1 LFPKILFQPID
12 AIHSMAV
19 PLSMTDSSLNISI
32 QDVTKTYGDFYAL
45 KNVSLEVTSGEFL
58 TLLGPSGSG
67 KTTLLM
73 VLAGF
78 TSPDYGSVKFGDEEV
93 ILKPPHLRGIG
104 MVFQNYALFP
114 HMNVAENVGY
124 HQKLRG
130 VSKEDTRKSVDEAL
144 ATVKLDGLGH
154 RRVDELS
161 GGQRQRVALARAIVF
176 KPKILLMDEP
186 LSALDKKLREE
197 MQIELRQL
205 HDSLN
210 MTTVYVT
217 HDQKEALTMSD
228 RIAVI
233 NDGQLMQLGTPNQI
247 YQSPNNA
254 FIADF
259 IGESSLLP
267 ATVKN
272 GVASIGSSKLQVAS
286 KLEKDGDFLL
296 VIRPE
301 KLFIAG
307 TKARDTNHFQG
318 VVEDSIFQGESQLM
332 VIKLDPKTYGDQS
345 LRMRLP
351 NSSVAQDEL
360 PGIGE
365 KITVGLKVVDSYF
378 VEQADVGA

>member
-1 LFPKILFQPID
+1 
-12 AIHSMAV
+12 
-19 PLSMTDSSLNISI
+19 MTDSSLNISI
-32 QDVTKTYGDFYAL
+32 HDVTKTYGDFYAL

-124 HQKLRG
+124 PQKLRG
-130 VSKEDTRKSVDEAL
+130 VSKEETRKSVEEAL

-272 GVASIGSSKLQVAS
+272 GVASIGSSKLQVAQ

-301 KLFIAG
+301 KLFIAS
-307 TKARDTNHFQG
+307 TKARDANHFQG
-318 VVEDSIFQGESQLM
+318 VVADSIFQGESQLM
-332 VIKLDPKTYGDQS
+332 VITLDPKTYGDQS

-351 NSSVAQDEL
+351 NSSVSQDEL

>member
-1 LFPKILFQPID
+1 MN
-12 AIHSMAV
+12 S
-19 PLSMTDSSLNISI
+19 SSLNISI
-32 QDVTKTYGDFYAL
+32 KDVTKTYGNFYAL
-45 KNVSLEVTSGEFL
+45 KNIDLEVTSGEFL

-78 TSPDYGSVKFGDEEV
+78 TSPDYGSVKFGEEEV
-93 ILKPPHLRGIG
+93 VLKPPHLRDIG

-114 HMNVAENVGY
+114 HMNVEQNVGY
-124 HQKLRG
+124 PQKLRG
-130 VSKEDTRKSVDEAL
+130 INKIDMKKTVDEAL

-154 RRVDELS
+154 RGVSELS

-197 MQIELRQL
+197 MQIELRHL

-233 NDGQLMQLGTPNQI
+233 NDGSLMQLGSPNEI
-247 YQSPNNA
+247 YNNPNNA

-259 IGESSLLP
+259 IGESSLISVSVTNKKAYLGTSEILLNHI
-267 ATVKN
+267 A
-272 GVASIGSSKLQVAS
+272 Q
-286 KLEKDGDFLL
+286 KDGKHLL
-296 VIRPE
+296 VVRPE
-301 KLFIAG
+301 KLFLAKK
-307 TKARDTNHFQG
+307 TEKNTNLFSG
-318 VVEDSIFQGESQLM
+318 VVTESIFQGESQLLVLKLEEEVYGNQSVQM
-332 VIKLDPKTYGDQS
+332 RIANGFDLKGKIPIVGDELTIGLRKLDS
-345 LRMRLP
+345 F
-351 NSSVAQDEL
+351 
-360 PGIGE
+360 I
-365 KITVGLKVVDSYF
+365 
-378 VEQADVGA
+378 VE

>member
-1 LFPKILFQPID
+1 
-12 AIHSMAV
+12 MA
-19 PLSMTDSSLNISI
+19 DSSLNISI
-32 QDVTKTYGDFYAL
+32 NDVTKTYGDFHAL
-45 KNVSLEVTSGEFL
+45 KDVSLEVTSGEFL

-114 HMNVAENVGY
+114 HMNVVENVGY
-124 HQKLRG
+124 PQKLRG
-130 VSKEDTRKSVDEAL
+130 ISKEDTRESVENAL

-154 RRVDELS
+154 RRIDELS
-161 GGQRQRVALARAIVF
+161 GGQKQRVALARAIVF
-176 KPKILLMDEP
+176 QPKILLMDEP

-233 NDGQLMQLGTPNQI
+233 NNGQLMQLGTPNEI
-247 YQSPNNA
+247 YRRPNNA

-259 IGESSLLP
+259 IGESSSLP
-267 ATVKN
+267 ATVEN
-272 GVASIGSSKLQVAS
+272 GIARIGSAKLKCAQ
-286 KLEKDGDFLL
+286 KLERDGDFLL

-301 KLFIAG
+301 KLFIAN
-307 TKARDTNHFQG
+307 KKSSDANHFEG

-332 VIKLDPKTYGDQS
+332 VIKLDPQNYGEQS
-345 LRMRLP
+345 LRLRLP
-351 NSSVAQDEL
+351 NGSSQDDEL

-365 KITVGLKVVDSYF
+365 KVTLALKVADSYF
-378 VEQADVGA
+378 VEAANGGT

>member
-1 LFPKILFQPID
+1 
-12 AIHSMAV
+12 MEN
-19 PLSMTDSSLNISI
+19 SSLNISI
-32 QDVTKTYGDFYAL
+32 KNVTKKYDEFYAL
-45 KNVSLEVTSGEFL
+45 KDISLDITSGEFM

-78 TSPDYGSVKFGDEEV
+78 TNPDYGSVKFGEEEV

-114 HMNVAENVGY
+114 HMTVAQNVGY
-124 HQKLRG
+124 PQKLRG
-130 VSKEDTRKSVDEAL
+130 VSKAETSRTVDEAL
-144 ATVKLDGLGH
+144 ETVKLGGLGH

-205 HDSLN
+205 HDTLN

-228 RIAVI
+228 RITVI
-233 NDGQLMQLGTPNQI
+233 NGGELMQLGTPNEI
-247 YQSPNNA
+247 YEHPENG

-259 IGESSLLP
+259 IGESTLLP
-267 ATVKN
+267 VQVKN
-272 GVASIGSSKLQVAS
+272 SKATIGETEINVAQPLD
-286 KLEKDGDFLL
+286 KDGNFSL
-296 VIRPE
+296 VVRPE
-301 KLFIAG
+301 KVFLAPSKKKKDENYYNG
-307 TKARDTNHFQG
+307 TLL
-318 VVEDSIFQGESQLM
+318 DSIFQGESQLL
-332 VIKLDPKTYGDQS
+332 VIELETAGAEAQELRVRIPNQS
-345 LRMRLP
+345 VTDKALP
-351 NSSVAQDEL
+351 A
-360 PGIGE
+360 IGE
-365 KITVGLKVVDSYF
+365 KVTIALKVADSY
-378 VEQADVGA
+378 VVS